1 MASESGVDLATIAA
15 GLSEIEPIAGRMEVI
30 CHDGPFTVI
39 VDYAHTPDAIAVVL
53 GSMHAITSGRLIAL
67 VGAGGDRDKDKRSIM
82 GATAARLS
90 DLTIVTT
97 DNPRNEDPAVIANE
111 VRRGA
116 DAQLN
121 ASVRTI
127 IDRRDAIRSA
137 VSGADAGDVVVIL
150 GRGHEQ
156 GQDIGTDV
164 VPFDDRFESREALRL
179 SGWNPA

>member
-1 MASESGVDLATIAA
+1 MLE
-15 GLSEIEPIAGRMEVI
+15 
-30 CHDGPFTVI
+30 
-39 VDYAHTPDAIAVVL
+39 
-53 GSMHAITSGRLIAL
+53 SMHAITSGRLIAL

-121 ASVRTI
+121 ANVRTI
-127 IDRRDAIRSA
+127 LDRRDAIRSA

-164 VPFDDRFESREALRL
+164 VPFDDRFESREAIRL